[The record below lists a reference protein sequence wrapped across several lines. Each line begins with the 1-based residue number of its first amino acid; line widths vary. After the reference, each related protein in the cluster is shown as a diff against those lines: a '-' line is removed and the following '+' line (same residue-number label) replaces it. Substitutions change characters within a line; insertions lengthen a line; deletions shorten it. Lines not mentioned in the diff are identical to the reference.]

1 MSVENQE
8 RRDLTEYHRPQTD
21 VADKWAALLVSSG
34 WPCVCSVMSDS
45 LRPLPGS
52 LSMEFSGQEYWSGLP
67 FPAAGDLLDP
77 GIKMASP
84 ALASGFFI
92 TSVTW
97 KAPWT
102 PLGGPQKH
110 QPQESTL
117 DTLRSPVKCHKWTPT
132 PPSHQAGGQSPSH
145 FP

>member
-1 MSVENQE
+1 MS
-8 RRDLTEYHRPQTD
+8 LTSGQLSLL
-21 VADKWAALLVSSG
+21 ALDGLVCAQLCLTLCD
-34 WPCVCSVMSDS
+34 PCQA
-45 LRPLPGS
+45 P